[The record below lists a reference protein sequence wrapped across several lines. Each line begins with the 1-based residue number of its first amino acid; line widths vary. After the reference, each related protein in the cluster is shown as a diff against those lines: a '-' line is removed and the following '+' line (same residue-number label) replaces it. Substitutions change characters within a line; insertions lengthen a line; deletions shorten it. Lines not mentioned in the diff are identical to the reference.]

1 MKFEDTKIEED
12 WYDEANSEGRDERN
26 SAEDELSH
34 DMKGS
39 EVDLWI
45 KEVLER
51 RGWRQNLWKLKKKTL
66 A

>member
-1 MKFEDTKIEED
+1 MKFEETKIE
-12 WYDEANSEGRDERN
+12 DEGIDVSNSEGRDEAD

-45 KEVLER
+45 EEVLEK
-51 RGWRQNLWKLKKKTL
+51 RG
-66 A
+66 

>member
-1 MKFEDTKIEED
+1 MKFEETKIE
-12 WYDEANSEGRDERN
+12 DEGIDVSNSEGRDEAD

-45 KEVLER
+45 EEVLEK
-51 RGWRQNLWKLKKKTL
+51 RGWRQNWWKWKKKTL